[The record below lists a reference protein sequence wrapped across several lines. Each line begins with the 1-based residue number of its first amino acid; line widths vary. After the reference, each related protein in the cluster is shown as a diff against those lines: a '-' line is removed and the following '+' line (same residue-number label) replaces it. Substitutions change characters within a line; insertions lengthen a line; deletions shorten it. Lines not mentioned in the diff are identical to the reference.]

1 MLLLMSG
8 RPEEAIISFL
18 KASRFSWTRYVKIY
32 QHSYGWNL
40 RQFLFV
46 FIYFIKRGF
55 TSFL

>member
-1 MLLLMSG
+1 MPLLMSG
-8 RPEEAIISFL
+8 KPVEAVASFL
-18 KASRFSWTRYVKIY
+18 KASKFSWTSYVKTY
-32 QHSYGWNL
+32 QNNYSWNL